1 MSSEDEKAQALAALI
16 GELNAASELTM
27 GKRISPGRVE
37 GAFAG
42 MHGGPEENDSD
53 WEEGMNG
60 GRRKRRGAGNT
71 PSGMAPPSACDNRY
85 VSLAVDS
92 AIILAGAAAIVGAGY
107 GGLTTLQYYMTVYG
121 LDAAI
126 SATITALY
134 TTLTTTLSGI
144 ITTSSAAMGAVGT
157 GLSQAAPAIGTA
169 ASAIGTVAGPAAISL
184 ARMTPAML
192 LGRYLTIGFKAREDA
207 MSILN
212 ALNAKYVA
220 MTEYTGAMT
229 RSMTAKKAALEEQ
242 IASVSAAT
250 RGAYDSAR
258 VAVRSAA
265 TSTAAGF
272 AAVKATICRFIDR
285 VNAGAANAADAAL
298 AFSGILTGELGEIS
312 GSMGGRYRKRKTRNN
327 KIKGK
332 KSRKS
337 RKNKRRSHRRH

>member
-1 MSSEDEKAQALAALI
+1 MASEDEKAQALAALI

-27 GKRISPGRVE
+27 GKRMTPGRVP

-42 MHGGPEENDSD
+42 MQGGPEEDDSD
-53 WEEGMNG
+53 YE
-60 GRRKRRGAGNT
+60 
-71 PSGMAPPSACDNRY
+71 PGMAGGKRKLRGGAACDNRY

-144 ITTSSAAMGAVGT
+144 ITTGSAAMGAVRT
-157 GLSQAAPAIGTA
+157 GLSTAAPVVGTA
-169 ASAIGTVAGPAAISL
+169 ASAIGKAAGPSIEAV

-207 MSILN
+207 MAILN
-212 ALNAKYVA
+212 SLNAQ
-220 MTEYTGAMT
+220 YTAITAYAGAMT

-242 IASVSAAT
+242 IASVSAST
-250 RGAYDSAR
+250 RGAYESAR
-258 VAVRSAA
+258 VAVTGAA
-265 TSTAAGF
+265 TLTAAGY
-272 AAVKATICRFIDR
+272 AAVKETICGVIDR
-285 VNAGAANAADAAL
+285 VSNGTAAAGDAAV
-298 AFSGILTGELGEIS
+298 AFSGILTAEFGEVS
-312 GSMGGRYRKRKTRNN
+312 GSMGGRHRKRRTRKN
-327 KIKGK
+327 KNKGK
-332 KSRKS
+332 KSRKGKS